1 MNLINGWSSYIVLAA
16 DKDLGIWDK
25 LPIAFLNTLLGMGT
39 VFSVLIAILGLIAL
53 LKYIPRIIDGI
64 LGRNE
69 SGTTSDNIV
78 NTNMNTN
85 TENNIAGNTDL
96 MQDAQL
102 VAVITAAIMAYI
114 GDETP
119 EDGFVVRSIRRR

>member
-1 MNLINGWSSYIVLAA
+1 MNLINGWSGYIVLAA

-25 LPIAFLNTLLGMGT
+25 LPIALLNTLLGMGT
-39 VFSVLIAILGLIAL
+39 VFAVLIAILGLIAL
-53 LKYIPRIIDGI
+53 LKYIPKIIDGI

-85 TENNIAGNTDL
+85 TGNNIAGNTDL

-102 VAVITAAIMAYI
+102 VAVITAAIMACM

-119 EDGFVVRSIRRR
+119 EDGFVVRSIQRR